1 MSSCWTHARPQQ
13 SCMLGRRNNE
23 LVYCGCVYLRVSLV
37 FSVSVLWLRVSSF
50 PASALLIH
58 SPPIR
63 PAVRYVRK
71 PLKRHRLFN
80 AHGAGTYIA
89 HTIRNVHKA
98 LTVTFVTVSAGITA
112 AGQGGRGSP
121 VASVGCTIVIQ
132 LCKKRIRRYT
142 SQTDEYGN
150 TIQVSVSE

>member
-80 AHGAGTYIA
+80 AHGAGTYIHSPHHSQCTQGA
-89 HTIRNVHKA
+89 DSHVRHSQCRHN
-98 LTVTFVTVSAGITA
+98 SSRAGRE
-112 AGQGGRGSP
+112 G
-121 VASVGCTIVIQ
+121 VASVGCTIVNQ